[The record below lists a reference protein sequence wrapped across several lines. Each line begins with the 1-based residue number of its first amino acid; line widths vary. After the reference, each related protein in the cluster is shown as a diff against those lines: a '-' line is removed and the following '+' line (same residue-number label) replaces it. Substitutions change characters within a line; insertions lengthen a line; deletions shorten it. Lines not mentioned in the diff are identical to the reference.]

1 MHAAFELFFS
11 RPGREAWPAFAF
23 SRELWSLSFGNACME
38 MEPAR
43 CGDPCEDLSPSVFAD
58 LGLISFGHDMHV
70 AWSSDSD
77 AWCACLC
84 LPVWLATERD
94 EHAYRIV
101 CMRAAAACIGHQVV
115 RVSGRSVWKLLLLP
129 SA

>member
-1 MHAAFELFFS
+1 MHAAFELF
-11 RPGREAWPAFAF
+11 PGRGGRPSPFPGSCGLF
-23 SRELWSLSFGNACME
+23 PLGMHACMEME

-77 AWCACLC
+77 ACMVCLPACLSC
-84 LPVWLATERD
+84 LA
-94 EHAYRIV
+94 
-101 CMRAAAACIGHQVV
+101 GHGK
-115 RVSGRSVWKLLLLP
+115 R
-129 SA
+129 

>member
-1 MHAAFELFFS
+1 MHAAFELF
-11 RPGREAWPAFAF
+11 PGRTGGRPSPFPGSCGLF
-23 SRELWSLSFGNACME
+23 PLGMHACME

-77 AWCACLC
+77 ACMVCLPVC

-94 EHAYRIV
+94 EHAYRI
-101 CMRAAAACIGHQVV
+101 CMSAAA
-115 RVSGRSVWKLLLLP
+115 K
-129 SA
+129 